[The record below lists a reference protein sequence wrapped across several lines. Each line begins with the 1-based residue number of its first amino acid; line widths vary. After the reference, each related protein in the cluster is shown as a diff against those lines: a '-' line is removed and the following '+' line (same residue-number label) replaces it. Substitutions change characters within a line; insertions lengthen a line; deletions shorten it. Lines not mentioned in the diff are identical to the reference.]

1 MFGSDYAKFIGFV
14 KLGEFLFIR
23 ASVVLRYNSDDQF
36 EPKILQI
43 QLLSEI
49 RDKMIKN
56 IQLVVDMDMLTERL
70 IMDIEVLLQ
79 NNKGKANL
87 KMQLWDKTENVFIN
101 TFSKKYSVALD
112 NGLLE
117 AFDKMDGVKY
127 RIT

>member
-1 MFGSDYAKFIGFV
+1 M
-14 KLGEFLFIR
+14 FIR